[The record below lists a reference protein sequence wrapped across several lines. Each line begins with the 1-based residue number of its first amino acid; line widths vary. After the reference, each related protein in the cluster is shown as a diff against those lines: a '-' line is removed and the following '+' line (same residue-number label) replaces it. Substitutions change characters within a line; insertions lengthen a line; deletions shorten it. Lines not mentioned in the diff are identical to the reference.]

1 MPFLPSRLQ
10 EEKPPL
16 IPKPTKYPCYGSHLH
31 LASSESLPPTVVSY
45 VSLSL
50 LKKII
55 YLLI

>member
-1 MPFLPSRLQ
+1 MGLTFTL
-10 EEKPPL
+10 PPL
-16 IPKPTKYPCYGSHLH
+16 R
-31 LASSESLPPTVVSY
+31 AFPPTVVSY